1 MYNKFILSVLFFM
14 LTVNTVLAPTFAEIE
29 FDSGPLQ
36 QIPLDERE
44 KEEEDNKEIWTYAI
58 ILVIV
63 FLIIRLLFKVIK
75 KRIKPKKD

>member
-1 MYNKFILSVLFFM
+1 M

-63 FLIIRLLFKVIK
+63 FLIIRSYQDLFCIYNTNVYLQ
-75 KRIKPKKD
+75 